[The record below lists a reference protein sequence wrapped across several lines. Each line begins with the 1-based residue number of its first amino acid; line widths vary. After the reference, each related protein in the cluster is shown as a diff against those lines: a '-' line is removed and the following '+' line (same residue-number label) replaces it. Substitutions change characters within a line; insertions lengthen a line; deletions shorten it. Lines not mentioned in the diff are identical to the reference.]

1 MLCIGLDFIS
11 LKAEFDKLDISELA
25 DVATDL
31 NNIKNLENLSVGKL
45 KSVPKNLTKLSN
57 VVSK

>member
-11 LKAEFDKLDISELA
+11 LKAEFDKLDINELA

-45 KSVPKNLTKLSN
+45 KSVPKDLK
-57 VVSK
+57 KIK

>member
-11 LKAEFDKLDISELA
+11 LKAELDKLDINELA

-45 KSVPKNLTKLSN
+45 KSVPKDLKKLSN